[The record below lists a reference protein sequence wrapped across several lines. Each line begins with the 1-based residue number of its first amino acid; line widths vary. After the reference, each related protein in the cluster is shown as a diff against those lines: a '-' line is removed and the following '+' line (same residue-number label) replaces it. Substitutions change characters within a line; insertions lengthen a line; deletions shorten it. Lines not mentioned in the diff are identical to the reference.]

1 MHVSVAFLSLLEY
14 VRYILTA
21 EKEKIGFIPRTVNV
35 PPPHPLSATYCGNFD
50 VCGERVHPEM
60 TVYGNTVYLVYTH
73 SVLCLKREFVV
84 SAKDFRHHVKVEYGS
99 AFILQ

>member
-1 MHVSVAFLSLLEY
+1 MY
-14 VRYILTA
+14 C
-21 EKEKIGFIPRTVNV
+21 KC
-35 PPPHPLSATYCGNFD
+35 PPHPLSATYCGNFD
-50 VCGERVHPEM
+50 VRGARVHPEM

-84 SAKDFRHHVKVEYGS
+84 SAKDFRRHVEVECGS